1 MTVRTIAALVLAFA
15 LIAPAAAAQPAPA
28 ANGSGDAGPP
38 SDAQGER
45 GISQALQ
52 HVPDFVAGLLQ
63 EIASWFS

>member
-1 MTVRTIAALVLAFA
+1 MTIRTIAALVLAFA

-45 GISQALQ
+45 GIAKALE
-52 HVPDFVAGLLQ
+52 HVPDFVVGILE
-63 EIASWFS
+63 EIGALFS